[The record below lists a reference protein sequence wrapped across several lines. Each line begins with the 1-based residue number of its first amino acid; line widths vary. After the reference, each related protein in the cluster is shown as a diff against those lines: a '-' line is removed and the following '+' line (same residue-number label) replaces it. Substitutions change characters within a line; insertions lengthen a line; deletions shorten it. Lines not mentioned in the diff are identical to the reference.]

1 MRNREGRSPTTKEP
15 AFSYPQQPTE
25 RIRSKIDQ
33 YLHCLINQLYQM
45 IRALLAVSA
54 KKARYIFRAF
64 EKRRIIKESQPIIP

>member
-1 MRNREGRSPTTKEP
+1 
-15 AFSYPQQPTE
+15 
-25 RIRSKIDQ
+25 
-33 YLHCLINQLYQM
+33 M